1 MTNLPPR
8 KVLDKLFELGY
19 RVNSVTEVAAEFSKA
34 LASEPSKRALMWTLL
49 KDDDN
54 EEPIAHLP
62 VRRESRI
69 PVSP

>member
-1 MTNLPPR
+1 MF
-8 KVLDKLFELGY
+8 DLGF
-19 RVNSVTEVAAEFSKA
+19 RVTHLTEVAAEFSKA
-34 LASEPSKRALMWTLL
+34 LAAEPSKRALMWTLL

-54 EEPIAHLP
+54 EEMIAHLP